1 MMLASSTKPKRK
13 GEDQG
18 NYEKNRA
25 RNKIK
30 KVRVKKKKTK
40 QEKVKR

>member
-30 KVRVKKKKTK
+30 KVRVKKKKK
-40 QEKVKR
+40 KK